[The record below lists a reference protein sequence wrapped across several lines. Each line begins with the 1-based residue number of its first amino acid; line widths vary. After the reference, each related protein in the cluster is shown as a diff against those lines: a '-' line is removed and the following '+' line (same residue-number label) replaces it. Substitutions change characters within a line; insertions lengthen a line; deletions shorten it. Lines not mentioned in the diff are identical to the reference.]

1 MVELMISSSLYG
13 LLLTTPTSIHLI
25 THPHPYIRSL
35 THIHPS
41 NYSPTFI
48 HLITHP
54 HPYIRS
60 LTHIHP
66 SNHLPTFIHLIT
78 HQYYSTSSSLLSL
91 GSWKE
96 ESPMEKLIHQN
107 TDRHNPHPHPHAA
120 YTNSGDDDKRSPH
133 QLFNDKLPVPHSSNQ
148 QTQPHYHGRVASIPP
163 TLRHDPASPPMEIP
177 DNAARHSQ
185 GQGQGHS
192 HSQGQGQGHS
202 HSHSHSQGQS
212 PSSDKYLDF
221 SAPFNRSK
229 AGQPI
234 ISQLTQAISSYGGG
248 GGGGG
253 GHTSHSH
260 SESNS
265 YSSGGS
271 LQSTPPFTLQQHLN
285 MVAHSLLSI
294 HNIALLLLYLH
305 VHISPQPHLLSIM

>member
-1 MVELMISSSLYG
+1 MISSRVDG
-13 LLLTTPTSIHLI
+13 LLLTTPTSIHPI
-25 THPHPYIRSL
+25 
-35 THIHPS
+35 
-41 NYSPTFI
+41 
-48 HLITHP
+48 
-54 HPYIRS
+54 
-60 LTHIHP
+60 
-66 SNHLPTFIHLIT
+66 IT

-96 ESPMEKLIHQN
+96 ESPMEKLTHQS
-107 TDRHNPHPHPHAA
+107 TDRHNPHPHAA

-148 QTQPHYHGRVASIPP
+148 HTQPHYHGRVASIPP
-163 TLRHDPASPPMEIP
+163 TLRHDPASPPMAIP
-177 DNAARHSQ
+177 DNAARHS
-185 GQGQGHS
+185 HN
-192 HSQGQGQGHS
+192 
-202 HSHSHSQGQS
+202 SQGQS

-234 ISQLTQAISSYGGG
+234 ISQLTQAISSY
-248 GGGGG
+248 GGG

-294 HNIALLLLYLH
+294 TLLC
-305 VHISPQPHLLSIM
+305 

>member
-1 MVELMISSSLYG
+1 MVELMISSRVDG
-13 LLLTTPTSIHLI
+13 
-25 THPHPYIRSL
+25 RAK
-35 THIHPS
+35 
-41 NYSPTFI
+41 N
-48 HLITHP
+48 
-54 HPYIRS
+54 
-60 LTHIHP
+60 
-66 SNHLPTFIHLIT
+66 LPTFIHTIT

-96 ESPMEKLIHQN
+96 ESPMEGRN
-107 TDRHNPHPHPHAA
+107 TDRHYPLPHPHAA

-163 TLRHDPASPPMEIP
+163 TLRHDPASPPMAIP
-177 DNAARHSQ
+177 DNAARHS
-185 GQGQGHS
+185 
-192 HSQGQGQGHS
+192 HSQG
-202 HSHSHSQGQS
+202 QGQS

-305 VHISPQPHLLSIM
+305 VHISPQPHLLSIMYIISVVMYIIILA

>member
-1 MVELMISSSLYG
+1 MVELMISSSLYE
-13 LLLTTPTSIHLI
+13 LLLTTPTS
-25 THPHPYIRSL
+25 
-35 THIHPS
+35 
-41 NYSPTFI
+41 I

-96 ESPMEKLIHQN
+96 ESPMEGRN
-107 TDRHNPHPHPHAA
+107 TDRHYPLPHPHAA

-305 VHISPQPHLLSIM
+305 VHISPQPHLLSIMYIISVVMYIIILA

>member
-1 MVELMISSSLYG
+1 
-13 LLLTTPTSIHLI
+13 
-25 THPHPYIRSL
+25 
-35 THIHPS
+35 
-41 NYSPTFI
+41 
-48 HLITHP
+48 
-54 HPYIRS
+54 
-60 LTHIHP
+60 
-66 SNHLPTFIHLIT
+66 
-78 HQYYSTSSSLLSL
+78 
-91 GSWKE
+91 
-96 ESPMEKLIHQN
+96 MEKLIHQS

-148 QTQPHYHGRVASIPP
+148 HTQGRVASIPP
-163 TLRHDPASPPMEIP
+163 TLRHDPASPPMAIP
-177 DNAARHSQ
+177 NNAARHS
-185 GQGQGHS
+185 HN
-192 HSQGQGQGHS
+192 
-202 HSHSHSQGQS
+202 SQGQS

-234 ISQLTQAISSYGGG
+234 ISQLTQAISSY

-294 HNIALLLLYLH
+294 TLLC
-305 VHISPQPHLLSIM
+305 